1 MGNRIIEINGKRY
14 DAQSG
19 ALLGESSHV
28 ALAAKKTAL
37 RRHSRVVD
45 GFAPAKKPNTS
56 VNQSNHIQ
64 VQKQLAKLQPQKPEK
79 PILRADI
86 QRAKPLP
93 SKAASFHKP
102 EKAKT
107 LMRRS
112 VNKPIAAK
120 KTLKTQGV
128 KEIPAKE
135 IAVATPSIKL
145 AAHHI
150 DKQRLM
156 RARGHRQSSQVQRF
170 TTSQQN
176 HPKQLAAP
184 QTAKAALAAPTAAPL
199 QSISQA
205 SAVRSAQRSRATMYQ
220 PQRRPAPQAVLAPHH
235 HAAHQTPVPASKSD
249 DIFEAAIANARSHE
263 QPAPKLKRKAR
274 NRFVQA
280 GAFLAAFVAIAGF
293 VAYLNMPGIELRIAS
308 SKAGFSAT
316 LPSYH
321 PTGYA
326 MEGGIQADHGVVRVS
341 FRSGSSS
348 YTLQQ
353 QESSWD
359 SQTLLDNVVAIE
371 DASYKV
377 YESQGRTVYVYGDKA
392 AWVNGGVLYSM
403 KINGDISKT
412 DIISIATSV

>member
-19 ALLGESSHV
+19 ALLGESANV
-28 ALAAKKTAL
+28 ALGAKKPAL

-45 GFAPAKKPNTS
+45 GFAPAKKPNTAI
-56 VNQSNHIQ
+56 NQSNHIE
-64 VQKQLAKLQPQKPEK
+64 VQKHVPKAPAKVQPI
-79 PILRADI
+79 ILKADI
-86 QRAKPLP
+86 QRAKPTSHKP
-93 SKAASFHKP
+93 TSFHKP

-112 VNKPIAAK
+112 VSKPVAAK
-120 KTLKTQGV
+120 KAIKANAA
-128 KEIPAKE
+128 KEIPATA
-135 IAVATPSIKL
+135 ISVATPSLKL
-145 AAHHI
+145 AAHHV

-156 RARGHRQSSQVQRF
+156 RAKGHRQSTQVQRF
-170 TTSQQN
+170 TTAQQN
-176 HPKQLAAP
+176 HPTQIPASQAA
-184 QTAKAALAAPTAAPL
+184 TATLQAPTAPK
-199 QSISQA
+199 QA
-205 SAVRSAQRSRATMYQ
+205 ADQAVRSMQRSRATMYQ
-220 PQRRPAPQAVLAPHH
+220 PQRRTAAPQQAATAVASQ
-235 HAAHQTPVPASKSD
+235 AATPVKINKANAD

-274 NRFVQA
+274 NRFAQA
-280 GAFLAAFVAIAGF
+280 GAFVAAFVAIAGF

-316 LPSYH
+316 LPAYNPS
-321 PTGYA
+321 GYA
-326 MEGGIQADHGVVRVS
+326 REGGIQADHGVIRVS
-341 FRSGSSS
+341 FRSGASS

-359 SQTLLDNVVAIE
+359 SQTLLDNVVAME
-371 DASYKV
+371 DTSYKV

-403 KINGDISKT
+403 KINGDISKN
-412 DIISIATSV
+412 DIVSIATSI